1 LHDLDRA
8 WRVWLIL
15 RAVDFKWTPKQIE
28 EQEEAL
34 LDDIMAIAFVQQR
47 IEEIEH
53 ARANDHD

>member
-1 LHDLDRA
+1 
-8 WRVWLIL
+8 VWLIL
-15 RAVDFKWTPKQIE
+15 RAVDFKWTPRQIE

-53 ARANDHD
+53 ARSDDNN